1 MKEREKDSEAMFEW
15 KHTKDN
21 LDDWEDLSKN
31 MSKVLKTISE
41 YKHDWQE
48 EMKWFD
54 ELSKN
59 KSKR

>member
-1 MKEREKDSEAMFEW
+1 MFEW